1 MKSIV
6 LFGVLCLWLGG
17 CDHIFAPDKCDSG
30 PFCVTVDKS
39 IYIAGE
45 LVRVTFHNHSSRPVF
60 LPDCNNFF
68 LATKAQT
75 GWNER
80 ELLRCFVALPPVKV
94 APEATHKRE
103 HPTQNLLGMHKF
115 GALVYSSCPEQPS
128 FNPAQCRLEVKVYSP
143 VFAVKK

>member
-103 HPTQNLLGMHKF
+103 HPHKISLACTSSARWFIPLARSSRRLILLN
-115 GALVYSSCPEQPS
+115 VD
-128 FNPAQCRLEVKVYSP
+128 
-143 VFAVKK
+143 